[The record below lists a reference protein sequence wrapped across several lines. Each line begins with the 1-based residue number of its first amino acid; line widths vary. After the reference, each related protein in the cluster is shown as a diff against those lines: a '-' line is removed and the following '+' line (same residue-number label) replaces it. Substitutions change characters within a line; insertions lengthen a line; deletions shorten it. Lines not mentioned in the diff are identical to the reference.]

1 MKGADIMGEI
11 DTIDIF
17 FGVAVSMS
25 IIVAFVLISFIL
37 SYAGIYAGMN
47 MLHRIILWLDNMFAP
62 THTTYLSSTIF
73 PLKVNINNYLIT
85 PNPIEYAFYGIPQP
99 NGTECISI
107 VGIFSFNYT
116 SQNFS
121 KSQTLIT
128 NPKGVAEAYYTS
140 EAYLNVTIPNGY
152 TLLCPDIVNA
162 TK

>member
-1 MKGADIMGEI
+1 MGKI
-11 DTIDIF
+11 DAIDVF
-17 FGVAVSMS
+17 SGMGVFAF
-25 IIVAFVLISFIL
+25 IIGAFVLISLIL
-37 SYAGIYAGMN
+37 SHVGIYAGMN
-47 MLHRIILWLDNMFAP
+47 ILHGISLWLDNMFAP
-62 THTTYLSSTIF
+62 THTAYLSSTLF

-85 PNPIEYAFYGIPQP
+85 PNPVKYAFYGIPQP

-107 VGIFSFNYT
+107 VGISSFNYT

-128 NPKGVAEAYYTS
+128 NPKGVAEAYYIS

-152 TLLCPDIVNA
+152 TLLCPDVVNA